1 MAGLLIVADSIK
13 SITGTMDGQIT
24 IQLTNGG
31 IGTMQNV
38 PATTVLGGDGI
49 KIETTVGDGTK
60 VVIVT
65 GASKDRKKKQ
75 KKGGIVMQT
84 L

>member
-13 SITGTMDGQIT
+13 SITGTDDGKIT

-31 IGTMQNV
+31 IGTMKAV
-38 PATTVLGGDGI
+38 TAVTTLGDNGI
-49 KIETTVGDGTK
+49 TIETTVNGTQI
-60 VVIVT
+60 VIVT
-65 GASKDRKKKQ
+65 GASKDRKKK
-75 KKGGIVMQT
+75 KRVGGVVMQT